1 MFRFLVRRPIAAP
14 WDAKEQRVGDLME
27 RLLPVASALG
37 LFAEEF
43 DVRSTP
49 RNLPQAFSHLA
60 LIEAAAGIRESPT
73 AGDALLLWARHDR
86 TVGRQLFGIKA
97 EGQSLETVIKLLTA
111 VSTETVEYGASN
123 G

>member
-60 LIEAAAGIRESPT
+60 LIEAAAGIRESPQRVMRSCCGRGT
-73 AGDALLLWARHDR
+73 IVRSAGNSSGSRPRDNPW
-86 TVGRQLFGIKA
+86 RQ
-97 EGQSLETVIKLLTA
+97 SP
-111 VSTETVEYGASN
+111 SR
-123 G
+123 

>member
-60 LIEAAAGIRESPT
+60 LIEAAARIIVNERLGEFSYR
-73 AGDALLLWARHDR
+73 A
-86 TVGRQLFGIKA
+86 
-97 EGQSLETVIKLLTA
+97 
-111 VSTETVEYGASN
+111 
-123 G
+123 